1 MDKAKQLIVSSDV
14 LFTFAKG
21 HIVSYLGFLHSG
33 TRQCNLAA
41 GVHHICAARVLT
53 MKKAAV
59 KKQRKTSMLA
69 SGSMAVGIVEMPDLE
84 PALEAPLANALAGCA
99 LLCRYGNHQPAGS

>member
-1 MDKAKQLIVSSDV
+1 MDKAKQLIVSPRPD
-14 LFTFAKG
+14 AP
-21 HIVSYLGFLHSG
+21 
-33 TRQCNLAA
+33 
-41 GVHHICAARVLT
+41 HHPGQLLKPP

-59 KKQRKTSMLA
+59 KKAAAKKPQRKTSMLA

>member
-1 MDKAKQLIVSSDV
+1 MVGPLQRPC
-14 LFTFAKG
+14 
-21 HIVSYLGFLHSG
+21 Y
-33 TRQCNLAA
+33 
-41 GVHHICAARVLT
+41 

-59 KKQRKTSMLA
+59 KKAAAKKPQ
-69 SGSMAVGIVEMPDLE
+69 GSMAVGIVEMPDLE

>member
-1 MDKAKQLIVSSDV
+1 MKPP
-14 LFTFAKG
+14 
-21 HIVSYLGFLHSG
+21 
-33 TRQCNLAA
+33 
-41 GVHHICAARVLT
+41 

-59 KKQRKTSMLA
+59 KKAAAKKPQRKTSMLA

-99 LLCRYGNHQPAGS
+99 LLCRYGNHQPAGG

>member
-1 MDKAKQLIVSSDV
+1 
-14 LFTFAKG
+14 
-21 HIVSYLGFLHSG
+21 
-33 TRQCNLAA
+33 
-41 GVHHICAARVLT
+41 

-59 KKQRKTSMLA
+59 NQERPSGYQKPQRKTSMLA

-99 LLCRYGNHQPAGS
+99 LHCMLSEK

>member
-1 MDKAKQLIVSSDV
+1 MPPREAPNYCNTYCLVNQERPSGYQKRQKKRTAAK
-14 LFTFAKG
+14 KP
-21 HIVSYLGFLHSG
+21 
-33 TRQCNLAA
+33 
-41 GVHHICAARVLT
+41 
-53 MKKAAV
+53 
-59 KKQRKTSMLA
+59 QRKTSMLA